1 MRYEVRISGTGG
13 QGVVLAGIILAEAVT
28 LKPGWRVVQ
37 TVSYGP
43 QVRGGM
49 SSAEVVMSE
58 EEIDYPR
65 PMMLDVLVP
74 MTQEACDEGVRMM
87 KPKGVI
93 VLDPALVDHA
103 PEGWVATV
111 PVTRLAKEAT
121 GRSQMAN
128 IVALGAIS
136 ALSCPVEPH
145 FLETAVKLR
154 APNGLEEAFVKALQ
168 AGREYAEKALG
179 QIVYEEAPSPED

>member
-1 MRYEVRISGTGG
+1 M
-13 QGVVLAGIILAEAVT
+13 AGIILAEAAT
-28 LKPGWRVVQ
+28 LKPGLRVVQ

-49 SSAEVVMSE
+49 SSAEVVMSDT
-58 EEIDYPR
+58 EIDYPR
-65 PMMLDVLVP
+65 PISLDVLVP
-74 MTQEACDEGVRMM
+74 MTQEACDEGVAMM
-87 KPKGVI
+87 KPRGVI

-121 GRSQMAN
+121 GRPQMAN

-136 ALSCPVEPH
+136 ALSCPVEH
-145 FLETAVKLR
+145 SLLETAVRLR

-168 AGREYAEKALG
+168 AGREYAERAAG
-179 QIVYEEAPSPED
+179 EIVYEEAPSPED